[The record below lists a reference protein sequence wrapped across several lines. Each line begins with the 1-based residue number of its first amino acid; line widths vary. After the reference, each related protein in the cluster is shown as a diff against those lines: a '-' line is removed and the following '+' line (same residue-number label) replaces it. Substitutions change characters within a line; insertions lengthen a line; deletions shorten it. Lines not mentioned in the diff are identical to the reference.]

1 MIIIYFIVMVFFFF
15 ESVPVQEPAFHPAS
29 HLCLRLML
37 FPQNPLLS
45 DHFLITFNFTLM
57 DYTGKTISVQQISV

>member
-1 MIIIYFIVMVFFFF
+1 MIIIYFIVMFFFF
-15 ESVPVQEPAFHPAS
+15 ESVPAS